1 MAVAGYGVVTT
12 STLVER
18 GVERGVFTVTATGG
32 KEVLSV
38 GIGISEPG
46 AVVHGFSIPAGGA
59 TYDVYY
65 STKGVN
71 VPVVVDTVPIV
82 TWAVEAT
89 I

>member
-12 STLVER
+12 VTAVER
-18 GVERGVFTVTATGG
+18 GVERGKFTVTATSG

-38 GIGISEPG
+38 GAGVSEPG
-46 AVVHGFSIPAGGA
+46 STIHGFAIPAGGL
-59 TYDVYY
+59 TYDVIY
-65 STKGVN
+65 STKGVD
-71 VPVVVDTVPIV
+71 VPAVADQVSIT